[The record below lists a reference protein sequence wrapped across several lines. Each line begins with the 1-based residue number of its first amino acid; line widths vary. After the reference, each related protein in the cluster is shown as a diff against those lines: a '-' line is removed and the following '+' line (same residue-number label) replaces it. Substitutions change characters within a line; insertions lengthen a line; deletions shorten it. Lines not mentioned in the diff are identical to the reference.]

1 MQGTLRIFY
10 LVFAT
15 ICQLGIILQV
25 GKLRLKTS
33 SSQGQH
39 IKELGF
45 EPRLV
50 FGPGFKPLANPSTYR
65 QPLTDQQLP
74 GK

>member
-1 MQGTLRIFY
+1 MD
-10 LVFAT
+10 
-15 ICQLGIILQV
+15 IILQV
-25 GKLRLKTS
+25 GKLRLRTS
-33 SSQGQH
+33 KSQDQH
-39 IKELGF
+39 LEELGF